1 MTYFNNSFI
10 RHIFAMGWLGL
21 FLGCLESA
29 NLIIRRGIGLTAESV
44 FHLLLYYYPAGLLMG
59 VISLLIIYPVF
70 KFFNIS
76 RRFLIRTAFI
86 FSIITITFLYLNT
99 RLMNIAFDGL
109 GGGLTAFFITLLAA
123 AVAMVLFKLMEKFE
137 LMKVLAHPYVSII
150 YLTVMVSSGMIN
162 NSPVKDIASI
172 KPLNEGPELASI
184 DSSFSINQRRPNIIF
199 ILADALRADYPGEDF
214 SNLNTP
220 NLKRLANDGVVFT
233 SAVSSCSWTLPS
245 VVSIL
250 TGYYPETHG
259 MHYIDHPLSE
269 DAITITE
276 MLAEEGYTTAA
287 FVTNPILHPVQGLE
301 QGFQDYYYLDC
312 DYFPPANYFTFN
324 LRLYQFVIDPL
335 AEFLSLREGVEN
347 YYQPAETVADE
358 VVGYLDK
365 NPKQPFF
372 MYIHLFDPHAPY
384 YNHPYEARGYIPE
397 KGQEDMLGTFKRA
410 YLQEIEYMDKS
421 VGYIINRLIDK
432 GLYHNSLIVFTSDH
446 GEEFLD
452 HGNWLHLDNLCDEL
466 THVPLIIKR
475 PRENNPG
482 TKMDNLVRSID
493 LFPTLANS
501 AGIEIP
507 GNLAGVDL
515 FSQRPDEI
523 YALSQYKIPGK
534 ETNSIRT
541 ENYRYIENLL
551 TRDNR
556 PPQQLFDLRT
566 DPLQLENIVM
576 KNDSLREHF
585 ANRLKQ
591 TLETARKKSYE
602 IFEGSG
608 EDFSAMK
615 SRLESLGYIIP

>member
-1 MTYFNNSFI
+1 MTFFNNSYI
-10 RHIFAMGWLGL
+10 RYIFTMGWVGL
-21 FLGCLESA
+21 SLGCLESA
-29 NLIIRRGIGLTAESV
+29 NLVLRRGIDFTADSL

-59 VISLLIIYPVF
+59 AISLLIIYPVF
-70 KFFNIS
+70 KIFNICS
-76 RRFLIRTAFI
+76 KFLIRTAFI
-86 FSIITITFLYLNT
+86 FSIIFITFLYLNT
-99 RLMNIAFDGL
+99 RLMNIAFDGF
-109 GGGLTAFFITLLAA
+109 GGGLMTFFISLMTATV
-123 AVAMVLFKLMEKFE
+123 AVFLFKLMEKTE
-137 LMKVLAHPYVSII
+137 LMKILAHPCVAII
-150 YLTVMVSSGMIN
+150 YLTVMVSSGMIYT
-162 NSPVKDIASI
+162 SPVKEIPSNES
-172 KPLNEGPELASI
+172 LNEGPELASI

-233 SAVSSCSWTLPS
+233 SAISSCSWTLPS

-259 MHYIDHPLSE
+259 LHYIDHPLPE
-269 DAITITE
+269 NAVTIAE
-276 MLAEEGYTTAA
+276 LLAGEGYTTAA
-287 FVTNPILHPVQGLE
+287 FVTNPILHPVQGLDR
-301 QGFQDYYYLDC
+301 GFQDYYYLDC

-335 AEFLSLREGVEN
+335 AEFLSMRKGVEN

-365 NPKQPFF
+365 YPKQPFF

-384 YNHPYEARGYIPE
+384 YNHPYEACGYIPE
-397 KGQEDMLGTFKRA
+397 KGQEEMLAVFKKA

-421 VGYIINRLIDK
+421 IGYIINRLIDK

-466 THVPLIIKR
+466 TRIPLIVKR

-482 TKMDNLVRSID
+482 TKMDNLIRSID

-501 AGIEIP
+501 AGIEIS

-515 FSQRPDEI
+515 FGQRPAEI
-523 YALSQYKIPGK
+523 IALSQYRIPGR
-534 ETNSIRT
+534 EINSIRT
-541 ENYRYIENLL
+541 KNYRYIENLL
-551 TRDNR
+551 TMDNR
-556 PPQQLFDLRT
+556 PPRQLFDLRN
-566 DPLQLENIVM
+566 DPSQLVNIVN
-576 KNDSLREHF
+576 KNDSLRDHF
-585 ANRLKQ
+585 AGKLRA
-591 TLETARKKSYE
+591 TIDIAARKADDTHGIHKPNNTALKS
-602 IFEGSG
+602 
-608 EDFSAMK
+608 K
-615 SRLESLGYIIP
+615 LESLGYILP